1 MKESVEYCQNI
12 KVRNFEK
19 DVGVMTEKHK
29 EQISLTAIEPATEK
43 VLAIDLDRIKS
54 NPFQP
59 RRDISK
65 EKINELAQSIKT
77 SGLIQPIVVRRVGN
91 GYQIVVGER
100 RYLACRKLGW
110 KKISAAV
117 KTLSDNDMAT
127 TALIEN
133 LQRENLSIIEE
144 ARGYVSLMKNFS
156 FTQETLAQR
165 LGKSQSTIA
174 NKIRLLKLTG
184 PVQAKLLEYGLT
196 ERHARALLR
205 LDSEGQQLKI
215 IEEIGQRGLTVS
227 QAEKRIDKINGEK
240 EGKEKIKGS
249 KPIIRDMRIVLN
261 TIREAVAVIQSSGF
275 YPEVDETVESDYIE
289 VNIRLTKEMLQS
301 NKKQDNN

>member
-1 MKESVEYCQNI
+1 M
-12 KVRNFEK
+12 EK
-19 DVGVMTEKHK
+19 KTD
-29 EQISLTAIEPATEK
+29 QISLTETEPATDK
-43 VLAIDLDRIKS
+43 VLAIDLDRVKP

-59 RRDISK
+59 RREISK
-65 EKINELAQSIKT
+65 EKIDELAQSIKA
-77 SGLIQPIVVRRVGN
+77 SGLIQPIVVRRVRN
-91 GYQIVVGER
+91 DYQLVVGER

-110 KKISAAV
+110 QKISAAV

-127 TALIEN
+127 TALVEN
-133 LQRENLSIIEE
+133 LQRENLNVIEE
-144 ARGYVSLMKNFS
+144 ANGYVSLMKNFNL
-156 FTQETLAQR
+156 TQEILAQR

-184 PVQAKLLEYGLT
+184 SVRAKLLEHGLT

-205 LDSEGQQLKI
+205 LDSENQQLKM
-215 IEEIGQRGLTVS
+215 IEEIIQRGLTVS
-227 QAEKRIDKINGEK
+227 QAEKRIEKVSGEK
-240 EGKEKIKGS
+240 EGRKKIKKS

-275 YPEVDETVESDYIE
+275 YPEVNETVEPDYIE

-301 NKKQDNN
+301 GKK